1 MAGQE
6 GRSLMDNIMGSSA
19 SEEMSAINV
28 LFDTKNYQRL
38 KMISEIPPQLMY
50 VLTILGM
57 LQRRYKSKVLKLFDE
72 EFLSR
77 QKSRDRQGILELVEV
92 LLGVRKLGAEGREGE

>member
-1 MAGQE
+1 MTTG
-6 GRSLMDNIMGSSA
+6 GRSLMDQIMATSA
-19 SEEMSAINV
+19 SEEISAINI

-50 VLTILGM
+50 VLTILGV

-92 LLGVRKLGAEGREGE
+92 LLGVRKLGENREE

>member
-1 MAGQE
+1 MTQ
-6 GRSLMDNIMGSSA
+6 GRSLMDQITGSSV

-50 VLTILGM
+50 VLTILGL
-57 LQRRYKSKVLKLFDE
+57 LQRRYNSKVLKLFDE

-92 LLGVRKLGAEGREGE
+92 LLGVRKLGQEGREGE

>member
-1 MAGQE
+1 MAE
-6 GRSLMDNIMGSSA
+6 RSLMGDIMASS
-19 SEEMSAINV
+19 SSDEMSAIEV
-28 LFDTKNYQRL
+28 LFGTKNYQRL

-50 VLTILGM
+50 VLTVLGV
-57 LQRRYKSKVLKLFDE
+57 LQRRYNSKVLKQFDE

-92 LLGVRKLGAEGREGE
+92 LLGVRRAEAEREE

>member
-1 MAGQE
+1 MAE
-6 GRSLMDNIMGSSA
+6 KSLMDTIMASGA
-19 SEEMSAINV
+19 SEESSAISI

-38 KMISEIPPQLMY
+38 KMISEIPPNLMY
-50 VLTILGM
+50 VLTVLGV

-77 QKSRDRQGILELVEV
+77 QKSRDRQGVMELVEV
-92 LLGVRKLGAEGREGE
+92 LLGIRRNEERERD

>member
-1 MAGQE
+1 MPGE
-6 GRSLMDNIMGSSA
+6 RSLMDTIMASA
-19 SEEMSAINV
+19 APEEISAINI

-50 VLTILGM
+50 VMTVLGV
-57 LQRRYKSKVLKLFDE
+57 LQRRYNSKVLKLFDE

-77 QKSRDRQGILELVEV
+77 QKSRDRQGVLELVEV
-92 LLGVRKLGAEGREGE
+92 LLGMRRMEEREE

>member
-1 MAGQE
+1 MPAS
-6 GRSLMDNIMGSSA
+6 GRSLMDDIMA
-19 SEEMSAINV
+19 NAAPEEMSAINI

-50 VLTILGM
+50 VLTVLGV
-57 LQRRYKSKVLKLFDE
+57 LQRRYQSKVLKLFDE

-77 QKSRDRQGILELVEV
+77 QKSRDRQGVLELVEV
-92 LLGVRKLGAEGREGE
+92 LLGIRRMEERRED